1 MFRGC
6 TAVCAI
12 LRSSVSITRA
22 VAFVSNGGVGSP
34 ASVAAVDGVAIAPLG
49 G

>member
-1 MFRGC
+1 M
-6 TAVCAI
+6 
-12 LRSSVSITRA
+12 RSGVSVTRI
-22 VAFVSNGGVGSP
+22 VGLVSNGVVTSP